1 MLCGKPLSCRW
12 AGPMWLATSHSVS
25 PLSGGVVDLSR
36 TTSILSRSRIV
47 ALAMA
52 TAAAS
57 LVAVAGA
64 APPAAAAS
72 AACPWVG
79 SSAPIAQR
87 VSQLLSHMS
96 TTQKVSL
103 LTGAS
108 GSSYVGFTPAI
119 GSLCIPAMNLE
130 DGPAG
135 AGDGMST
142 RTHVAGYNQEPS
154 RNTPSDNAV
163 VSNRTMQEIYL
174 PAFQDSVQQGA
185 ASSVMCS

>member
-1 MLCGKPLSCRW
+1 MRV
-12 AGPMWLATSHSVS
+12 T
-25 PLSGGVVDLSR
+25 
-36 TTSILSRSRIV
+36 
-47 ALAMA
+47 MA

-64 APPAAAAS
+64 APPAAAS

-108 GSSYVGFTPAI
+108 GSSYVLDLTGSNPGCNAAGGPLSFTVGSANATAI
-119 GSLCIPAMNLE
+119 PDATVPSVS
-130 DGPAG
+130 DGVRA
-135 AGDGMST
+135 DLS
-142 RTHVAGYNQEPS
+142 VADSFDWRLPHQLPEG
-154 RNTPSDNAV
+154 V
-163 VSNRTMQEIYL
+163 VGLSA
-174 PAFQDSVQQGA
+174 P
-185 ASSVMCS
+185 